1 MCISSVCFFVCLNNI
16 FLDKCISRTVQEGTL
31 GTLHY
36 RHNLDIIHQ
45 QSITIWWR
53 LEGRGWSLDNGAYF
67 SIDFCP
73 FILKQTRTKKRLLH
87 HEKNTHPKKSL
98 TRTPYKKLTWFYKYL
113 HCIYQ
118 KASSSIMIIL
128 FSTVMTNFDS
138 RSTSNSQYQLLNMF
152 F

>member
-87 HEKNTHPKKSL
+87 HEKNTHPILKISHSNTLIKNWL
-98 TRTPYKKLTWFYKYL
+98 DFINTCIAYIKKLLRRLWSYYFQPWWLTL
-113 HCIYQ
+113 
-118 KASSSIMIIL
+118 
-128 FSTVMTNFDS
+128 TVVRPPIHNI
-138 RSTSNSQYQLLNMF
+138 NY
-152 F
+152 